1 MVVAAGTGSRL
12 GGTPKQFRMIGG
24 RPMVAWSLE
33 AALTTADAAV
43 VVVPAGEIPVAGS
56 LDRMNVDVVVG
67 AATRSGS
74 VRAGLE
80 ALVGRAGDD
89 DVVVIHDAARPL
101 ATPGLFAAVVA
112 AVRNGAD
119 AAVPGVPVVDTVKR
133 VVDGQVVET
142 LDRDELMVVQTPQ
155 AFVMGALRRAHHGD
169 PEATD
174 DAGLVEAAG
183 GTVAVVPGETANRKV
198 TLVDDL
204 TVVEDALL
212 QRESP

>member
-12 GGTPKQFRMIGG
+12 GGIPKQFRMIGG
-24 RPMVAWSLE
+24 RPMVAWSLD

-43 VVVPAGEIPVAGS
+43 VVVPAGEIPVVGS

>member
-12 GGTPKQFRMIGG
+12 GGIPKQFRMIGG
-24 RPMVAWSLE
+24 RPMVAWSLD

-43 VVVPAGEIPVAGS
+43 VVVPAGEIPVVGS
-56 LDRMNVDVVVG
+56 LNRVNVDVVVG

-80 ALVGRAGDD
+80 ALVDRAGDD